1 MATRTQGFR
10 AAWPLVCALV
20 GGGMALGG
28 ASVLGKLG
36 TTKTTI
42 EQVAAPLP
50 ATSSTPA
57 DTSGALSVEQ
67 IYKRDAPGVVE
78 ITATSDVNA
87 SSDPLGFLAKP
98 QTQKSLGSG
107 FVIDKAGHIVTNDR
121 VIAGAEKVQV
131 SFSGNDQIRAKVVG
145 KDAASDVAVLQ
156 INAHSRALTP
166 IPLGDSDLVQ
176 VGDPVVAI
184 GNPFSLT
191 RTATAGIVSAVQRTV
206 DAPAGLAIDQAIQTD
221 AAINHGNS
229 GGPLI
234 DSRGDVI
241 GLSTQIS
248 AAAAGNQGDAGVGF
262 AIPIDAVK
270 TAVAQLIQTGKV
282 TDAYLGV
289 GAVPV
294 TTGLAKLFD
303 LPTDAGL
310 LVEDVATGSPAAK
323 AELRAGSST
332 VVVEGE
338 SYRVGGDIIVSAN
351 GAPVT
356 TLGQLRDMIESE
368 KPGDRVSLVV
378 DRAGSRHTIGV
389 TLGRPPS

>member
-1 MATRTQGFR
+1 
-10 AAWPLVCALV
+10 
-20 GGGMALGG
+20 MALGG

-36 TTKTTI
+36 ATETTI
-42 EQVAAPLP
+42 EQIAAPLP
-50 ATSSTPA
+50 STSSTPA

-78 ITATSDVNA
+78 ITATSAVNTP
-87 SSDPLGFLAKP
+87 SDPSGFSAKP
-98 QTQKSLGSG
+98 QTQESLGSG

-131 SFSGNDQIRAKVVG
+131 SFSGNDQIRATVVG
-145 KDAASDVAVLQ
+145 RDAASDVAVLQ
-156 INAHSRALTP
+156 IDAHSRSLTP

-191 RTATAGIVSAVQRTV
+191 RTATAGIVSAMQRTI
-206 DAPAGLAIDQAIQTD
+206 DESPGLAAIQTD
-221 AAINHGNS
+221 AAINHGSS

-234 DSRGDVI
+234 DSHGDVI
-241 GLSTQIS
+241 GLNTQIS
-248 AAAAGNQGDAGVGF
+248 KADAGNQGSAGVGF

-282 TDAYLGV
+282 TDAYLGL

-294 TTGLAKLFD
+294 TTVLAKLFD
-303 LPTDAGL
+303 LPTDTGL
-310 LVEDVATGSPAAK
+310 LVEDVAAGSAAAK
-323 AELRAGSST
+323 AKLQAGSST
-332 VVVEGE
+332 VVFEGE
-338 SYRVGGDIIVSAN
+338 SYRVGGDVIVSAN

-356 TLGQLRDMIESE
+356 TLGQLRDMIEDK
-368 KPGDRVSLVV
+368 KPGDHIELVV
-378 DRAGSRHTIGV
+378 DRAGAKHTIGV
-389 TLGRPPS
+389 TLGRPPT